1 MGPVE
6 ELERAPT
13 SASMVAAT
21 DFLAPP
27 TIPHY
32 EPGPVTRR
40 TIERNGMLW
49 AVIYHAEQDE
59 NGWRVRRVECRPEE
73 DWNHQFAEGDIVHVR
88 LKVVEDGGDQVR
100 LMADDPGG
108 HSVFWL
114 KRGRIVRVERPE
126 PLTPA

>member
-6 ELERAPT
+6 ESDRAPT
-13 SASMVAAT
+13 SASMVAAA

-49 AVIYHAEQDE
+49 SVTYYASRDV
-59 NGWRVRRVECRPEE
+59 NGWLVERCECRPEE
-73 DWNHQFAEGDIVHVR
+73 EPDHLFNEGDIVHVR
-88 LKVVEDGGDQVR
+88 LKVVEDGGDQVK
-100 LMADDPGG
+100 LKADDPGG
-108 HSVFWL
+108 QSVFWL
-114 KRGRIVRVERPE
+114 KRGRIVRVER
-126 PLTPA
+126 AIG